1 MFDPKRVIPK
11 VVAEM
16 KPSGIRKYFGIMDTL
31 PDAISLGVGEP
42 DFITPKHI
50 MEAGIASLHAGK
62 TQYTANAGLPALRKE
77 ISKYLESRFAI
88 SYNPDNEVL
97 VTVGG
102 SEAIDLCLRAFLE
115 PGDEI
120 LIPEPAFVCYAPLA
134 SMTGAKPVSIVTT
147 KEKSFKLTPEALKA
161 AITPKTK
168 ALVLSYP
175 NNPTGAILTKEE
187 LEALAAVI
195 RETNMVVISDEIY
208 AELTYGRKHC
218 SIAALEGMHERTV
231 VVSGFSKAFA
241 MTGWR
246 LGWMAGPEPV
256 IQQALKIHQYGIMCA
271 PMVSQRAAIEALT
284 HCDEE
289 VSRMAEEYDHR
300 RRYMLKRF
308 AEMGLTCF
316 PPAGAFYLFPCISAT
331 GMDAET
337 FCEALLHEEKVAVVP
352 GTAFGE
358 SGKDHVRIS
367 YAYSLK
373 HLTEAADR
381 MERFI
386 RRHVKE
392 NGAK

>member
-62 TQYTANAGLPALRKE
+62 TQYTANAGLPALRKS
-77 ISKYLESRFAI
+77 ISTYMEGRFHV

-120 LIPEPAFVCYAPLA
+120 LIPEPSFVCYAPLA
-134 SMTGAKPVSIVTT
+134 SLCGAKAVPIVTR
-147 KEKSFKLTPEALKA
+147 KEDSFKLTPEALKA
-161 AITPKTK
+161 AITPKSK
-168 ALVLSYP
+168 ALILSYP
-175 NNPTGAILTKEE
+175 NNPTGAIMVREE
-187 LEALAAVI
+187 LQAIADVLKD
-195 RETNMVVISDEIY
+195 TNIVVISDEIY

-218 SIAALEGMHERTV
+218 SIADLEGMHERTV

-246 LGWMAGPEPV
+246 LGYCCAPKDLMKPV
-256 IQQALKIHQYGIMCA
+256 LQIHQYALMCA
-271 PMVSQRAAIEALT
+271 SSPAQYAGVEALQNGMSD
-284 HCDEE
+284 CE
-289 VSRMAEEYDHR
+289 RMCEAYNER
-300 RRYMLKRF
+300 RQYLYKALLDLGF
-308 AEMGLTCF
+308 DCF
-316 PPAGAFYLFPCISAT
+316 EPEGAFYIFPDVTRYAAN
-331 GMDAET
+331 GDE
-337 FCEALLHEEKVAVVP
+337 FVEALLADQQLAVVP
-352 GTAFGE
+352 GSAFGDC
-358 SGKDHVRIS
+358 GMNHVRIS
-367 YAYSLK
+367 YAYSL
-373 HLTEAADR
+373 EALKKAVGR
-381 MERFI
+381 IEKF
-386 RRHVKE
+386 V
-392 NGAK
+392 AKK

>member
-134 SMTGAKPVSIVTT
+134 SMTGAKPISIVTT
-147 KEKSFKLTPEALKA
+147 KENSFKLTPEALKA

-246 LGWMAGPEPV
+246 LGYCCAPRDLMKP
-256 IQQALKIHQYGIMCA
+256 ILQIHQYALMCA
-271 PMVSQRAAIEALT
+271 STPAQYAGVEALQNGMPD
-284 HCDEE
+284 CE
-289 VSRMAEEYDHR
+289 RMCEAYNER
-300 RRYMLKRF
+300 RQYLYKALLDLGF
-308 AEMGLTCF
+308 DCF
-316 PPAGAFYLFPCISAT
+316 EPEGAFYIFPDVTRYAAN
-331 GMDAET
+331 GDE
-337 FCEALLHEEKVAVVP
+337 FVEALLADQQLAVVP
-352 GTAFGE
+352 GSAFGDC
-358 SGKDHVRIS
+358 GMNHVRIS
-367 YAYSLK
+367 YAYSL
-373 HLTEAADR
+373 EALKKAVGR
-381 MERFI
+381 IEKF
-386 RRHVKE
+386 V
-392 NGAK
+392 AKK